1 MAPFPSGGKDFNP
14 GRPLAG
20 VRGRFLG
27 RILVIGMAVVLA
39 GCVSG
44 PGPKLGPEGAN
55 AISYPAG
62 VHPFPAPAGAVDD
75 SGAPLDPKAWPTELK
90 GPFKLKEV
98 QELRIPSF
106 DGTLL
111 QLWVIL
117 PDLPEGVYAPTVL
130 KGSPYYGQNVHD
142 FNGHTGD
149 DPEYWDNSAP
159 REAVPINLLV
169 SHGYAV
175 VLEAIRGTGNSGG
188 CFDFFGDEEQRD
200 QAHVVEWIAQQPW
213 SNGRVGM
220 MGLSY
225 HGTTPT
231 EAAILNPPHLKTIVV
246 SGMVTDLYD
255 FLMQSPQGNGVAI
268 GGPFGVVYTHWQS
281 LSPPVTAP
289 SKGDARYGVES
300 WFINGNM
307 RERACP
313 EAAELI
319 DAWTTGLV
327 TPDRT
332 RSIIAERRLIDRMPG
347 ITASVFM
354 AHGFRDGAGPYAHN
368 NADRDVWT
376 TMPETPKRK
385 IAGQYGHMFPNFAP
399 EEMRIADW
407 DERLVEWLDF
417 WLKGLG
423 DAPPREGVVD
433 YQDTEGTWHTS
444 TAWPPAEVRN
454 EVLYFTLEGLS
465 PTTEQG
471 SAGFVSAPGEPGLCF
486 LSQPATEDM
495 VIAGNPI
502 AYLQLRSNLPGG
514 RVEVSMHQ
522 VAADGGCGD
531 NGLEGSQNW
540 LFGAADLLYHAGNYN
555 AQPFPTNTPTPVR
568 IDMSDQAFPLK
579 VGERLG
585 IQVNYP
591 LDSVGY
597 PLFPSLV
604 VEWSQGENSS
614 HVVVPVVKG
623 TFGGATPTIEYPPR
637 PHIPEIGNYDY
648 RQ

>member
-1 MAPFPSGGKDFNP
+1 MLP
-14 GRPLAG
+14 RL
-20 VRGRFLG
+20 LG
-27 RILVIGMAVVLA
+27 RVLIISLAFVFA
-39 GCVSG
+39 GCVST
-44 PGPKLGPEGAN
+44 PTPDTETTAT
-55 AISYPAG
+55 YPVG
-62 VHPFPAPAGAVDD
+62 VHPFPAPAGALDA
-75 SGAPLDPKAWPTELK
+75 SGAPIDPNAWPLGLA
-90 GPFKLKEV
+90 GPFKLKDV

-130 KGSPYYGQNVHD
+130 KGSPYYGQNVHE

-159 REAVPINLLV
+159 REAVPINLLI

-200 QAHVVEWIAQQPW
+200 QAHVVEWIAEQPW

-246 SGMVTDLYD
+246 SGMVTDLFD

-268 GGPFGVVYTHWQS
+268 GGPFGVAYTHWQS

-289 SKGDARYGVES
+289 TKGDAMYGVES
-300 WFINGNM
+300 WIVNQNM

-319 DAWTTGLV
+319 DAWMTGLA
-327 TPDRT
+327 TPDRD
-332 RSIIAERRLIDRMPG
+332 RSIIEERRLIDRMPG

-354 AHGFRDGAGPYAHN
+354 AHGFRDGEGPYAHN

-376 TMPETPKRK
+376 SMPDTPKRK
-385 IAGQYGHMFPNFAP
+385 LAGQYGHMFPNFAP

-407 DERLVEWLDF
+407 DGRLVEWLDF
-417 WLKGLG
+417 WLKGIG
-423 DAPPREGVVD
+423 DAPPGEGVVD
-433 YQDTEGTWHTS
+433 YQDTAGAWHTS

-454 EVLYFTLEGLS
+454 EVLYLTGGTLS
-465 PTTEQG
+465 PTVPTSGQAG
-471 SAGFVSAPGEPGLCF
+471 SFVAAPGAIGLCYV
-486 LSQPATEDM
+486 SEPAKEDM
-495 VIAGNPI
+495 LIAGNPI
-502 AYLQLRSNLPGG
+502 AYLGVSSSEPGG
-514 RVEVSMHQ
+514 RIEVSMHQ
-522 VAADGGCGD
+522 VDVAGGC
-531 NGLEGSQNW
+531 NGGALEGSRNW
-540 LFGAADLLYHAGNYN
+540 LFGAADLLYHKGNYN
-555 AQPFPTNTPTPVR
+555 AEPFPINTKTMVR

-579 VGERLG
+579 AGERLG
-585 IQVNYP
+585 IQINYP
-591 LDSVGY
+591 VDSVGY
-597 PLFPSLV
+597 PMTPQIV
-604 VEWSQGENSS
+604 VSAQGGAEAS
-614 HVVVPVVKG
+614 HVVVPVVTG
-623 TFGGATPTIEYPPR
+623 TFGGTTPTLEYPPR

-648 RQ
+648 RS